1 MMLLITNGMALFG
14 ASERQSSSS
23 SCLWEKHSLRFT
35 KVFTR
40 LIKYWQ
46 MFDLI
51 LASFLQGECMVQR
64 MDGWYG
70 RQLPNNSICITIQ
83 PCYVN
88 KPSINTCRYFHL
100 GL

>member
-1 MMLLITNGMALFG
+1 MLLITNGMALFG

-51 LASFLQGECMVQR
+51 LASFLQGESMIQR
-64 MDGWYG
+64 MDGWHG
-70 RQLPNNSICITIQ
+70 RRLPNKKLQISNG
-83 PCYVN
+83 
-88 KPSINTCRYFHL
+88 F
-100 GL
+100 